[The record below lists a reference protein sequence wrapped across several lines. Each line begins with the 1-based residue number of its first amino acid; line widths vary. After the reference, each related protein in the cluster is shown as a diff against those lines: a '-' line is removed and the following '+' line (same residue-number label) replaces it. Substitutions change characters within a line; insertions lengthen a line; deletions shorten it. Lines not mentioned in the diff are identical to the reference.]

1 MDDRLNPVFAHIFR
15 LIPTRYLSKA
25 IIAGGA
31 AACYEKADDI
41 DVWVLGLNDD
51 KKVEKFKEDL
61 RAMNIDGIKFV
72 TPDDVIEKQ
81 CDSGSNWNNQIIA
94 NISCGI
100 AVPEDSI
107 FDITY
112 SKPVQIMASVFM
124 SPSDLLSD
132 FDLSTHCIGFNAS
145 GQEYRIA
152 ATTTTDVAPRIV
164 CAPKS
169 PDRTL
174 SRYRRF
180 CLRYGVAPDPTELVK
195 LCTMPDPEPEN
206 G

>member
-1 MDDRLNPVFAHIFR
+1 MNPVFAHIFR
-15 LIPTRYLSKA
+15 LIPARYLSKA

-51 KKVEKFKEDL
+51 AKVERFKEDL
-61 RAMNIDGIKFV
+61 RAMNIDGIEFV
-72 TPDDVIEKQ
+72 TPEDVIEKQ

-94 NISCGI
+94 NIPKGI
-100 AVPEDSI
+100 LIESGEI
-107 FDITY
+107 FGDEY

-124 SPSDLLSD
+124 FPSDLLSD

-164 CAPKS
+164 CSPKS

-180 CLRYGVAPDPTELVK
+180 CLRYGVAPDPEELVK
-195 LCTMPDPEPEN
+195 LCAMPDPEPHN

>member
-1 MDDRLNPVFAHIFR
+1 MNPVFAHIFR

-61 RAMNIDGIKFV
+61 RAMNIDGIEFV
-72 TPDDVIEKQ
+72 TPEEVIEKQ
-81 CDSGSNWNNQIIA
+81 CDSGSNWNNEIVA
-94 NISCGI
+94 NIPNG
-100 AVPEDSI
+100 VVTDEVDDI
-107 FDITY
+107 FGESR

-124 SPSDLLSD
+124 SPSALLSD

-145 GQEYRIA
+145 GQEYRLA

-164 CAPKS
+164 CSPKS

-180 CLRYGVAPDPTELVK
+180 CLRYGVAPDPEELVT
-195 LCTMPDPEPEN
+195 LCTMPDPEHQN